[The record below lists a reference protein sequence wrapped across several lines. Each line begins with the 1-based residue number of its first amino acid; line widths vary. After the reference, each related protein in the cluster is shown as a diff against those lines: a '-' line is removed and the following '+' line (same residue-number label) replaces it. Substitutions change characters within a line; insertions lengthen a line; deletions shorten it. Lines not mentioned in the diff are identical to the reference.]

1 MTKQFDEMGMGSLMT
16 SKLNTDSTL
25 LLQLDSTMV
34 SVRENNVLRK
44 NITKRKLDT
53 SDEDLEMVDAETS
66 PNTYLSSLS

>member
-53 SDEDLEMVDAETS
+53 SDEDLEMIDAETS

>member
-34 SVRENNVLRK
+34 SVSEKIVLRK